1 MPPQGSFLKRNPGF
15 LLAVGLLA
23 ALPFV
28 LALLNGELMVKPIVS
43 PEIASL
49 GFTVEGLLML
59 LIGGIGTLSGA
70 MVGAAVL
77 RLMDFY
83 LARWF
88 GESAGFVIGAV
99 YVMIVMFLPYG
110 IVGTWRLRRLDIK
123 AGWQR
128 LLELLQLNKPT
139 PGDAG
144 RQ

>member
-1 MPPQGSFLKRNPGF
+1 M
-15 LLAVGLLA
+15 
-23 ALPFV
+23 

-43 PEIASL
+43 PEIVSL

-70 MVGAAVL
+70 MVGASIL
-77 RLMDFY
+77 PLMDFY

-128 LLELLQLNKPT
+128 LLELFQRTSPRQAT
-139 PGDAG
+139 PAVDDGAG
-144 RQ
+144 QHRRA